1 MTNPAARLQTGD
13 GAGKSPAPGAPKR
26 QKLAAFLV
34 TGDVELWPQIGAHLP
49 AKLNFRQMDSVDD
62 LLRDVPSDTP
72 AVVVWDARGCAEKN
86 AELSRIQSHSARFAM
101 LVLDDDDSAWAAAI
115 QHGQIVAF
123 VPVPVDQSR
132 LIGALGGAYEEANAR
147 IALLGE
153 RPAAAARRTGVKRIS
168 RMQIA
173 GAAAIAIAVGAALV
187 LTRQGGHEGNPVRPP
202 AANEDSVSASTGAT
216 RSAPQTAAPPAGSV
230 SAAGDASSAAPTA
243 SPAEDKVD
251 ALIDQAQHAMRDRH
265 FIEPTEGSA
274 LSLYRSALVLDP
286 SSGEARQGLQRLAE
300 VLLARVQ
307 SALDERQ
314 FDAALQAL
322 ENVRSIDPGDK
333 RLAAFDDRIA
343 KLRAELGPAEIQA
356 AINAQ
361 NFDRAAQLIDQ
372 AARAKSVT
380 EPKLNQLREDLRRH
394 RVESDALRLVALM
407 DARIQQDQLVDPPND
422 SAVYYLTQA
431 RKAGATTADLQS
443 QFRELARRLT
453 LAAHADIVQQRLDDA
468 DRLANELRSIGVPLS
483 QVAGLQHDIGLARAQ
498 RAPAAPEQPRFLDLA
513 RARLAQGSVIEPEND
528 SALHY
533 LNQLKAADPQNPSLA
548 QLSTA
553 VQTQILAQAR
563 AALDA
568 SQPAQAESLLQLS
581 ASLGPS
587 PDVDSLRDRLRSAR
601 AAVVTGP
608 REVAEASLTRTRT
621 LDIDYP
627 TDALSSKTEGKVE
640 VGYIVTP
647 KGAVSDLKVLSSSPP
662 GIFDKAA
669 AGAVARLRYKPVLE
683 GGKPIAVSTRMLV
696 IFRLAK

>member
-1 MTNPAARLQTGD
+1 MTKAATRRETGD
-13 GAGKSPAPGAPKR
+13 GAARSPAPAAPKR
-26 QKLAAFLV
+26 AKLAAFLV
-34 TGDVELWPQIGAHLP
+34 TGDVELWPQIGAQLP
-49 AKLNFRQMDSVDD
+49 AKLSFRQIDSVSE
-62 LLRDVPSDTP
+62 LLREVASDTP
-72 AVVVWDARGCAEKN
+72 AVVLWDARGCAEKN

-101 LVLDDDDSAWAAAI
+101 LVLDDDDSAWASAI
-115 QHGQIVAF
+115 QHGQIAAF
-123 VPVPVDQSR
+123 LPVPVDQSR

-153 RPAAAARRTGVKRIS
+153 RSSVPAIAGGLKRIPK
-168 RMQIA
+168 MAIV
-173 GAAAIAIAVGAALV
+173 GAIAIAVAVAVAAAVV
-187 LTRQGGHEGNPVRPP
+187 LSRHGEQDGNSIQ
-202 AANEDSVSASTGAT
+202 AQSANK
-216 RSAPQTAAPPAGSV
+216 
-230 SAAGDASSAAPTA
+230 A
-243 SPAEDKVD
+243 SPSSSPSEERVD
-251 ALIDQAQHAMRDRH
+251 ALIDQAQRAMRDRH
-265 FIEPTEGSA
+265 FIEPPEGSA

-300 VLLARVQ
+300 VLLTRVQ

-333 RLAAFDDRIA
+333 RLPAFDERIA
-343 KLRAELGPAEIQA
+343 KMRAELGPAEIQA

-372 AARAKSVT
+372 AARTKSLG

-394 RVESDALRLVALM
+394 RVDSDAVRLVALI

-431 RKAGATTADLQS
+431 RKAGATSADLQS
-443 QFRELARRLT
+443 QFRELSRRLM
-453 LAAHADIVQQRLDDA
+453 LAAHADIAQQRLDDA
-468 DRLANELRSIGVPLS
+468 GRLANDLRSIGVPLS
-483 QVAGLQHDIGLARAQ
+483 QVAGLQHDIGVARVQ

-513 RARLAQGSVIEPEND
+513 RARLAQGSVVEPEDD

-548 QLSTA
+548 QLSMA
-553 VQTQILAQAR
+553 VQTQIVAQAR

-568 SQPAQAESLLQLS
+568 SQPAQAEYLLQLS

-587 PDVDSLRDRLRSAR
+587 PDVDSLRDRLRSSR

-608 REVAEASLTRTRT
+608 KEVAEASLTRTRT
-621 LDIDYP
+621 LDIEYP
-627 TDALSSKTEGKVE
+627 MNALSDRTEGTVE
-640 VGYIVTP
+640 IAYIVTP
-647 KGAVSDLKVLSSSPP
+647 KGAVADLKVLSSSPP
-662 GIFDKAA
+662 GTFDKAA
-669 AGAVARLRYKPVLE
+669 AGAVARLRYKPVLD
-683 GGKPIAVSTRMLV
+683 GGKPIAVSTKMLV